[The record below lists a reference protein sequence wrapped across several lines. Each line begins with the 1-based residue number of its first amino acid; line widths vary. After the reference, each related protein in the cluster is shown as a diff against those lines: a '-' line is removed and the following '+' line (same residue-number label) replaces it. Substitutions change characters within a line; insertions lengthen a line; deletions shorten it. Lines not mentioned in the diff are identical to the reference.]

1 MATVCLFSLSAV
13 ANKTVRSPPIP
24 PISTQKP
31 QPSQKEG
38 LRRLG
43 RGGEVRAPNVGPKEA
58 EGAALEKG
66 LGHTTSTIYCR
77 LHSCALAAPFNQ
89 SV

>member
-1 MATVCLFSLSAV
+1 M
-13 ANKTVRSPPIP
+13 
-24 PISTQKP
+24 
-31 QPSQKEG
+31 
-38 LRRLG
+38 
-43 RGGEVRAPNVGPKEA
+43 RAPNVGPKEA